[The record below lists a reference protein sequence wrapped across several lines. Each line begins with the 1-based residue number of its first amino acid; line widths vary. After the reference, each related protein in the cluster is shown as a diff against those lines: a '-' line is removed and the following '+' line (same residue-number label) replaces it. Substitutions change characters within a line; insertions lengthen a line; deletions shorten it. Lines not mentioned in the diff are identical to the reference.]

1 MVAKGSKDRPVDVEG
16 TLLSFAEVTDGCV
29 IACPAGG
36 SLFQESR
43 TTGGPSS
50 TVKSAS
56 GRSYVGYWSTTI
68 NDRDIGQRRMG
79 PPMLHNHLQQHLAV
93 CLQMLATFGTSSEVI
108 PL

>member
-16 TLLSFAEVTDGCV
+16 TLLSFAEVTDGCA

-36 SLFQESR
+36 SFFQESR

-68 NDRDIGQRRMG
+68 NDRDIGERRMG
-79 PPMLHNHLQQHLAV
+79 LPIFHGHLQQHSAV
-93 CLQMLATFGTSSEVI
+93 CLATFDTSSEVV